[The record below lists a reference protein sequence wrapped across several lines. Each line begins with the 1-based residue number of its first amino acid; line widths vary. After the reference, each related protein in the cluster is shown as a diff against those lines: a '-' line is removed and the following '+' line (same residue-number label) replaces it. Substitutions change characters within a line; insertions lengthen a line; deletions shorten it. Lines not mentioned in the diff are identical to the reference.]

1 MLKKS
6 CAILMS
12 ALMLGVAAPLPVLA
26 ADTPIPV
33 KTVTRS
39 EHKVEVE
46 CPQVVGGNASA
57 TEKINSALSRQVAS
71 YVSEA
76 STLGGGKVH
85 YDVHKADDNV
95 ISLTLVMT
103 PRTGVEETQG
113 MTFDRKTGAQK
124 PLSSYYNST
133 ELAQRS
139 ENGLRYLYDVDEAK
153 LKTLPDTYYVDRD
166 GSIIGLYHAGAVL
179 DKAEGEIEINL
190 SAADVEDNSDIYTDT
205 DEEDNTMAKGSTDS
219 DAEQDAKAATEK
231 AAQDQEKEQAKIKAM
246 RERAKKEAEEKA
258 AWEKKQ
264 ADAKAAEEAAA
275 KKAAAEQAAKEKEE
289 QEKAAK
295 EAAEQAASQPKETMK
310 ERVAEYEAR
319 EKARQEEEAKRE
331 AEEKAAREKAAEED
345 RKAAEEKAR
354 QEQAAREAAEAEQR
368 AKEAALAAEQAKA
381 AEASQWV
388 TGTITGTD
396 VRMRNGAG
404 LDTDVVGYFEKGES
418 VKVMDSDAAS
428 GRKWYRVQRADGSRG
443 WVAADY
449 CQIGGGESGTDSD
462 TGAARTGTITGTDV
476 RVRGSAS
483 LSGDILDYYQNGEI
497 VTILDEVNADGIH
510 WFKVSRSSGETGWV
524 AAQYCNVE

>member
-46 CPQVVGGNASA
+46 CPQVVGGNSRA
-57 TEKINSALSRQVAS
+57 TEKINGALSRQVAS

-103 PRTGVEETQG
+103 PRTGVEETVG

-190 SAADVEDNSDIYTDT
+190 SAADVEDNSEIYSYM
-205 DEEDNTMAKGSTDS
+205 DEEDNTMAKGSTDTDS
-219 DAEQDAKAATEK
+219 DAEQDAKAAAEK
-231 AAQDQEKEQAKIKAM
+231 AAREKEKEQANIKAM
-246 RERAKKEAEEKA
+246 RERAKKDAEEKA

-275 KKAAAEQAAKEKEE
+275 RKAAAEQAAKEKAQ

-295 EAAEQAASQPKETMK
+295 EAAEKAASQPKETMK

-319 EKARQEEEAKRE
+319 EKARQEEEAKRI
-331 AEEKAAREKAAEED
+331 AAEKAAQEKAAEEA
-345 RKAAEEKAR
+345 RKAAEAKAA
-354 QEQAAREAAEAEQR
+354 QEQAEREAAEAER
-368 AKEAALAAEQAKA
+368 KAREAAQA
-381 AEASQWV
+381 AEANQWV
-388 TGTITGTD
+388 TGTITGTE
-396 VRMRNGAG
+396 VRMRNSAG

-418 VKVMDSDAAS
+418 VKVLDSDVAS
-428 GRKWYRVQRADGSRG
+428 GRKWYRVQRSDGSRG

-449 CQIGGGESGTDSD
+449 CHVGSGETS
-462 TGAARTGTITGTDV
+462 TGEARTGTIIGTDV

-483 LSGDILDYYQNGEI
+483 LSGDILDYYQNGES

-510 WFKVSRSSGETGWV
+510 WFKVSRSNGETGWV

>member
-12 ALMLGVAAPLPVLA
+12 CLMLGVAAPLPVLA
-26 ADTPIPV
+26 ETAVPV

-39 EHKVEVE
+39 EKRVEVE
-46 CPQVVGGNASA
+46 CPQVVGGNSAA

-71 YVSEA
+71 FVSEA

-85 YDVHKADDNV
+85 YDVHKADENV

-103 PRTGVEETQG
+103 PNTGVEETLG
-113 MTFDRKTGAQK
+113 MTFDRKTGNQK
-124 PLSSYYNST
+124 PLSSYYNAT

-153 LKTLPDTYYVDRD
+153 LQTQPDTYYVDKD

-190 SAADVEDNSDIYTDT
+190 SAADVEDSSDVFASPSQ
-205 DEEDNTMAKGSTDS
+205 EETEKTVKTSREEEEEAAAK
-219 DAEQDAKAATEK
+219 AEQEK
-231 AAQDQEKEQAKIKAM
+231 ENEQAKIKAM

-264 ADAKAAEEAAA
+264 AEKEEAEEAAA
-275 KKAAAEQAAKEKEE
+275 RKAAAEKAAKEKAE
-289 QEKAAK
+289 QEKAA
-295 EAAEQAASQPKETMK
+295 EEAASQPKETMK
-310 ERVAEYEAR
+310 QRVEEYEAR
-319 EKARQEEEAKRE
+319 EKERQAEEAKRE
-331 AEEKAAREKAAEED
+331 AEEREARLKAEEEA

-354 QEQAAREAAEAEQR
+354 QEQEAREAAEAEQR
-368 AKEAALAAEQAKA
+368 AKEAAQAAEKA
-381 AEASQWV
+381 NEDAGQWV
-388 TGTITGTD
+388 NGTITGTE
-396 VRMRNGAG
+396 VRMRNSAG
-404 LDTDVVGYFEKGES
+404 LDTDVLGYFEKGET
-418 VKVMDSDAAS
+418 VKVMGSDAAN
-428 GRKWYRVQRADGSRG
+428 GRKWYRVQRSDGSRG

-449 CQIGGGESGTDSD
+449 CQVGEAAAAGDE
-462 TGAARTGTITGTDV
+462 GNARTGTITGTDV

-483 LSGDILDYYQNGEI
+483 LSGDILDYYQNGETVAI
-497 VTILDEVNADGIH
+497 LNEVTADGIR
-510 WFKVSRSSGETGWV
+510 WFKVSRSNGEVGWV
-524 AAQYCNVE
+524 AAQYCSEN